1 LYIAFIYAL
10 EKRLFYFSDNNDIAL
25 VTEVED
31 KVSKYTV
38 RDYSSTKMH
47 INLKTS

>member
-1 LYIAFIYAL
+1 MPS
-10 EKRLFYFSDNNDIAL
+10 KRGYS
-25 VTEVED
+25 TSEVED